1 MKVKSLILV
10 LGLTLGVAAA
20 RTAATEPSSTN
31 VVAEPTAAQEAA
43 PQTSSSSAQTPEQFR
58 VGGGVGSASLSDVLV
73 NRLARE
79 VSASDIERPARPNEV
94 TVGRR
99 QYSGILVQ
107 AVHSAH
113 PLQLL
118 NPWAPESAGSGEQ
131 NLVRDVVTGAPAGLK
146 LIAINF

>member
-10 LGLTLGVAAA
+10 LGLSLGVAAA
-20 RTAATEPSSTN
+20 RTAATEPGSTH
-31 VVAEPTAAQEAA
+31 AIAAPPATEAAA

-73 NRLARE
+73 NRLTRE
-79 VSASDIERPARPNEV
+79 LSASAIERPARPNEV

-99 QYSGILVQ
+99 HYSGILVQ
-107 AVHSAH
+107 AARSAN